1 MVFQPQ
7 RCKVHLLNSAPLRR
21 ATWVSG
27 MQTGSITLPTRL
39 DPSSVKT
46 WRHWVSV
53 EQEVTEHTTFDQRQ
67 SVPHFPLQRDALSR
81 AYSLTLKKSSAYCKI
96 CWLQSFFFSSL
107 HCFFKTTGKN
117 QKLLLTLVWME
128 APNPRGSYG
137 LRQKRI
143 APSGHRQ
150 RPQTPSVIIFN
161 DLFISS
167 TESAEA

>member
-67 SVPHFPLQRDALSR
+67 SIPHFPLQRDALSR
-81 AYSLTLKKSSAYCKI
+81 VYWMTLKKSSAYCKI
-96 CWLQSFFFSSL
+96 VGCKVFFLFALFLKQLAKIKSCYSPLCGWRLLIRMAVMDFGRNTLHPVVTDSGCKLQRNYF
-107 HCFFKTTGKN
+107 
-117 QKLLLTLVWME
+117 
-128 APNPRGSYG
+128 
-137 LRQKRI
+137 
-143 APSGHRQ
+143 
-150 RPQTPSVIIFN
+150 
-161 DLFISS
+161 
-167 TESAEA
+167 

>member
-27 MQTGSITLPTRL
+27 MQAGSITLPTRL

-53 EQEVTEHTTFDQRQ
+53 EQEVTEHTTFDQIQ
-67 SVPHFPLQRDALSR
+67 SIPHFPLQRDALSR
-81 AYSLTLKKSSAYCKI
+81 VYWMTLKKSSAYCKI
-96 CWLQSFFFSSL
+96 VGCKVFFPL
-107 HCFFKTTGKN
+107 CIVFKTTSKN

-128 APNPRGSYG
+128 APNPHGSYG
-137 LRQKRI
+137 LRQKHI

-150 RPQTPSVIIFN
+150 RLQTP
-161 DLFISS
+161 
-167 TESAEA
+167 A